1 MFNTRELAI
10 LIWVGIFIV
19 FAFYTLTKKG
29 DEKYFIGLLKSFRK
43 LAKHPIMVITFVYIV
58 GLFYLLYEFKIVVGW
73 DLLKDYVKL
82 IIFGLFPMI
91 IKVSTNYKSVNVFEM
106 AFGLVKFSIVPIFI
120 INEYT
125 FNLFVELLLVFV
137 VTILVS
143 MVAIAEIKPEY
154 QSVKN
159 PLNWVLGIIFLLVV
173 VFAFRNFILNINDIK
188 NLIFWEKMFLELL
201 LLLHLP
207 LLLFLQIAMYYEQ
220 IYIRVK
226 FKTQLGKNIN
236 SKLSIVWV
244 LFRNCHFNV
253 NKLEK
258 AFNQMARNR
267 VQSLQELEDIFKE
280 TA

>member
-1 MFNTRELAI
+1 MFNTREVAI
-10 LIWVGIFIV
+10 LIWMGIFISY
-19 FAFYTLTKKG
+19 AFYTLTKKG
-29 DEKYFIGLLKSFRK
+29 DEKYFTGLLESFKR
-43 LAKHPIMVITFVYIV
+43 LANHPIMILTFVYIV

-73 DLLKDYVKL
+73 ELIKDYVKL
-82 IIFGLFPMI
+82 ILFGLFPMI
-91 IKVSTNYKSVNVFEM
+91 FKVSSKYKSVNVFEM

-125 FNLFVELLLVFV
+125 FNLFVELILVFV
-137 VTILVS
+137 VTMLVLL
-143 MVAIAEIKPEY
+143 VTFAEIKPEY
-154 QSVKN
+154 RSVKN

-173 VFAFRNFILNINDIK
+173 VFAFRNFFVNIDDVKSIV
-188 NLIFWEKMFLELL
+188 FWEKMFLELL

-220 IYIRVK
+220 IFIRVK
-226 FKTQLGKNIN
+226 FKSQLGKNIK
-236 SKLSIVWV
+236 SKFSIVWV

-253 NKLEK
+253 NNLEK
-258 AFNQMARNR
+258 AVNQVTRNR